1 MNRADLILRANNVG
15 VDPANYPNDSK
26 LEQRVI
32 YEEKNSATEA
42 GALAVGTITGTN
54 VFANGE
60 TITIG
65 GRVYTFK
72 TALTE
77 AKAVQTLTGTDV
89 FSNGETIG
97 IGGVTYR
104 MVTALSSPA
113 VANEVLIGASLAA
126 SLDNLKQ
133 AINQGDSAYPTA
145 ASNEGSGTNW
155 STGTL
160 RHPSVVAT
168 TNTNTTQV
176 VQSVTPGTDGNSIGV
191 SESAANASWGAAN
204 LAGGVNPVWGE
215 ILVSGVL
222 ATDLD
227 YLKDAINAT
236 SVVGTPGTHY
246 SSNTTA
252 HDEVTAT
259 TNTNT
264 TQVVE
269 ARSYDSGENIATTE
283 TAANAS
289 WGAAALASGSPKVV
303 AASASAN
310 QAVSGGAKV

>member
-1 MNRADLILRANNVG
+1 MKQPTTATSYALGDTDEVSLDQVLQDAGYDAQTVKAEAKKEADDELIKRIKESDDSIAKLTPEQQAALNIGTGVALSFREIGKNIYNGAVEVSDLIE
-15 VDPANYPNDSK
+15 NY
-26 LEQRVI
+26 
-32 YEEKNSATEA
+32 A
-42 GALAVGTITGTN
+42 
-54 VFANGE
+54 
-60 TITIG
+60 
-65 GRVYTFK
+65 
-72 TALTE
+72 
-77 AKAVQTLTGTDV
+77 
-89 FSNGETIG
+89 
-97 IGGVTYR
+97 
-104 MVTALSSPA
+104 
-113 VANEVLIGASLAA
+113 
-126 SLDNLKQ
+126 
-133 AINQGDSAYPTA
+133 
-145 ASNEGSGTNW
+145 
-155 STGTL
+155 
-160 RHPSVVAT
+160 
-168 TNTNTTQV
+168 
-176 VQSVTPGTDGNSIGV
+176 
-191 SESAANASWGAAN
+191 ASWGAAN

-269 ARSYDSGENIATTE
+269 ARSYNSGENIATTE